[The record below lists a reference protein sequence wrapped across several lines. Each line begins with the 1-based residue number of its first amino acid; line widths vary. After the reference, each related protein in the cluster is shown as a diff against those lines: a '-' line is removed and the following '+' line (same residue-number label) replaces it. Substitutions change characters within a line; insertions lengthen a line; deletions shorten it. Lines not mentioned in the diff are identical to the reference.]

1 MRMQSSKRLILLV
14 SADQQWRAVTRE
26 ALASLGDVHSVDSGE
41 SGLRNIRESL
51 SRHQPYEVII
61 VDVGTVGDRKY
72 PSLVSSIRAEQRE
85 ARIVV
90 ASAAP
95 TWRQAKDAFHA
106 GAIDY
111 IRKSLDKKELSAVFQ
126 EVLNKKLPPWRPD
139 DYRLMT
145 VHNEL

>member
-1 MRMQSSKRLILLV
+1 MGMQPSKRLILLI
-14 SADQQWRAVTRE
+14 SADRQWRAVIGE
-26 ALASLGDVHSVDSGE
+26 ALAPLGDVHLVDSE
-41 SGLRNIRESL
+41 KSGLKHIRESL

-72 PSLVSSIRAEQRE
+72 SSLVSDIRAEQRE
-85 ARIVV
+85 TRIVV

-95 TWRQAKDAFHA
+95 TWRQSKDAFHA

-111 IRKSLDKKELSAVFQ
+111 IRKSLDKKELSTVFQ